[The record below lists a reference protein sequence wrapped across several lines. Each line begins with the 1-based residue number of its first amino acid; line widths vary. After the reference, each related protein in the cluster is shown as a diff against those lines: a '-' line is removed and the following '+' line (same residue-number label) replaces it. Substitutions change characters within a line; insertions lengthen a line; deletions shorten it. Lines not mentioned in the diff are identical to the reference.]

1 MQRHGKKNAK
11 HGILRGVALALAF
24 TKVRMRVL
32 HGSESALKTVVFRK
46 AKG

>member
-1 MQRHGKKNAK
+1 MLQRGKKIAK
-11 HGILRGVALALAF
+11 HGILWGVALALAF